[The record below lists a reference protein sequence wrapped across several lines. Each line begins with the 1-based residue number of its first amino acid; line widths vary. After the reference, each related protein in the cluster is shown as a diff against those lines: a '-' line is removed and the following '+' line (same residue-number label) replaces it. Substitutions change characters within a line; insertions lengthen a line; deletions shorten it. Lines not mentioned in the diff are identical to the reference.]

1 MKLTVRKLTKES
13 LIEKYQAII
22 CLLNKQKTV
31 KQIQLELKVKQN
43 TFSDWLRKRIRLQPI
58 IILVHRE
65 EIKKIL
71 V

>member
-43 TFSDWLRKRIRLQPI
+43 TFGDWLRKRIRL
-58 IILVHRE
+58 
-65 EIKKIL
+65 
-71 V
+71 